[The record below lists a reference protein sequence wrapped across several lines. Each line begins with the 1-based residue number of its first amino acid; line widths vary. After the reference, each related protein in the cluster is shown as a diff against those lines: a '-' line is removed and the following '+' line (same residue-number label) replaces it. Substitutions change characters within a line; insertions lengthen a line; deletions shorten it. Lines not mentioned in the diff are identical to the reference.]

1 MAHLFLSAVLV
12 VLATVGL
19 VLGLVTD
26 AGVPMIALSILAS
39 LGAGVGLL
47 WRRRDVL
54 LSSG

>member
-1 MAHLFLSAVLV
+1 MGHVLLSAALV
-12 VLATVGL
+12 VLATVAL

-47 WRRRDVL
+47 WRRRDLL

>member
-1 MAHLFLSAVLV
+1 MAHLLLSAVLV

-26 AGVPMIALSILAS
+26 AGVSMIALSILAS

-47 WRRRDVL
+47 WRRRDVV

>member
-1 MAHLFLSAVLV
+1 VAHLLLSAVLV
-12 VLATVGL
+12 VLATAGL

-39 LGAGVGLL
+39 VGAGVGVG
-47 WRRRDVL
+47 WRRRDVR